1 MLYNI
6 AELQQVTR
14 LCAVRA
20 MNVVGTGSMRRS
32 LVSGWRMG
40 TRMLATGVCRRG
52 TFEPD
57 YLDSSGPVIPTYPP
71 VNIQVKGE
79 NQTLL

>member
-1 MLYNI
+1 
-6 AELQQVTR
+6 
-14 LCAVRA
+14 
-20 MNVVGTGSMRRS
+20 MNVVRTGSMRSS
-32 LVSGWRMG
+32 LVLGWRMG

-79 NQTLL
+79 GGFRGIYSVSRISFLP

>member
-14 LCAVRA
+14 LSAVRA
-20 MNVVGTGSMRRS
+20 MNVVRTGSMRSS

-57 YLDSSGPVIPTYPP
+57 YLDPSGPVIPTYPP

-79 NQTLL
+79 TLL